1 MTTRYPYA
9 LLGLLTLIAMYV
21 TRQASTTPQGFTLQR
36 QTKADARDDG
46 CTQTTTLAPAAAAT
60 LGNDENKQNNSGND
74 NNLISLPGEKA
85 DHSVFLVSVDSNPWQ
100 INASSFDETGFGDVR
115 FQFPK
120 ACSDIVKWITQSS
133 PQEKEISVLFAE
145 TFRDAVN
152 TSSAAKERQQQQPDG
167 SRLQRQSPRPLF
179 VDVGSN
185 CGFYTMLAASM
196 GMAVHAYDL
205 QPTCTQ
211 EVASTVVAN
220 GLRDQVRVFFAG
232 VSDGVERLFEYSS
245 FESGCYGAFPARKQN
260 KISPASQVRVP
271 LTSIDER
278 YDEATPIS
286 MLKVDTEGNE
296 VKVLQGA
303 MRNFEKRNIAK
314 ATVEFTP
321 LFWHDDSQGS
331 KKQAAV
337 DALCK
342 IQGYDYN
349 ISWNMHKQKFSDCG
363 AIHTFFEGK
372 WGFPLS
378 RDLLFERSGL

>member
-1 MTTRYPYA
+1 M
-9 LLGLLTLIAMYV
+9 
-21 TRQASTTPQGFTLQR
+21 
-36 QTKADARDDG
+36 
-46 CTQTTTLAPAAAAT
+46 
-60 LGNDENKQNNSGND
+60 
-74 NNLISLPGEKA
+74 ISLPGEKA

-133 PQEKEISVLFAE
+133 PQEKEISVLFTE

-152 TSSAAKERQQQQPDG
+152 ASSAAKERQQ
-167 SRLQRQSPRPLF
+167 RPLF

-232 VSDGVERLFEYSS
+232 VSDGVERLFECSS
-245 FESGCYGAFPARKQN
+245 FESGCYRAFPARKQN
-260 KISPASQVRVP
+260 KISPASQIRVP

-278 YDEATPIS
+278 HDEATPIS

-349 ISWNMHKQKFSDCG
+349 ISWNMHKQKFSETAVPPFIPFSRENGGSHSRGIFYLNEMCCRNL
-363 AIHTFFEGK
+363 
-372 WGFPLS
+372 GFRFQRICRGYTNNP
-378 RDLLFERSGL
+378 